1 MATYEGKDFTSFR
14 NVNLRGTN
22 TERGSVRSEEN
33 GEEGVVKLTIK
44 DGTAPISGT
53 FAIQIP
59 AIAATT
65 SVTSTIATVAGI
77 RAEDGL
83 TVSLQGGTSAG
94 YGTTTTAKILYSAI
108 PGNGSITL
116 NFVNLGAATGY
127 TEHVIAYTA
136 VR

>member
-14 NVNLRGTN
+14 NVNLRGTA
-22 TERGSVRSEEN
+22 TERGSVRSEES
-33 GEEGVVKLTIK
+33 GEEGVVKFTIK
-44 DGTAPISGT
+44 DGTAPIAGT
-53 FAIQIP
+53 FAVHLP
-59 AIAATT
+59 AIATT
-65 SVTSTIATVAGI
+65 TGLYSTIATVSGI

-94 YGTTTTAKILYSAI
+94 YATATTAKILYSAI

-116 NFVNLGAATGY
+116 NFINLGAATGY
-127 TEHVIAYTA
+127 TEPVISYTA